1 VRLALLRL
9 AVSELTM
16 FVSPKAHASSC
27 VPRVGQ
33 RGTRAGNRELLAS
46 GTTQRLSMAK
56 PLSIST
62 LSSLAAYGLITLVWY
77 LKPARRQ
84 LVYVAMPS
92 KAQPVQGA
100 AFRDATAGPAEPEG
114 QKDTPVGKGW
124 WALLVRAG
132 SQWVSHKDARLGAA
146 LAYYSVFSLGPL
158 IVIAISVAGLLLGEE
173 AVRGEVAAGLRGLLG
188 DSGAQAVN
196 TMLAAADKPTQGI
209 FATLIGVGALIFAA
223 IGVVIQL
230 KDALNTIW
238 EVKAQPTKGIWGFM
252 RTYVIS
258 FAGVLSLGFL
268 LLVSMLLT
276 TALSA
281 AGKYLGAF
289 LPEAAL
295 QATGLV
301 VSFLVI
307 ALLFAMM
314 FKWLPD
320 AKVAWADVW
329 LGAIVTAAL
338 FELGKFLIALYIGKQ
353 GLESTYG
360 AAASIVIVLVWVYY
374 SAQIVLFGAEFTNA
388 RAKQRSSR

>member
-1 VRLALLRL
+1 
-9 AVSELTM
+9 
-16 FVSPKAHASSC
+16 
-27 VPRVGQ
+27 
-33 RGTRAGNRELLAS
+33 
-46 GTTQRLSMAK
+46 MAK
-56 PLSIST
+56 PVSMFSTISA
-62 LSSLAAYGLITLVWY
+62 LAAYGVITLAWY
-77 LKPARRQ
+77 FKPERRQ

-92 KAQPVQGA
+92 KPQPVQGA
-100 AFRDATAGPAEPEG
+100 AFRESAAAAPQPEA
-114 QKDTPVGKGW
+114 KKETPVGKGW

-132 SQWVSHKDARLGAA
+132 SQWLAHKDARLGAA
-146 LAYYSVFSLGPL
+146 LAYYSIFSMGPL

-188 DSGAQAVN
+188 DSGAEAVN

-209 FATLIGVGALIFAA
+209 IATVIGVGALIFAA
-223 IGVVIQL
+223 IGVVMQL

-238 EVKAQPTKGIWGFM
+238 EVEAKPTKGIWGFL

-281 AGKYLGAF
+281 AGKYLGTF

-295 QATGLV
+295 QATGFV

-320 AKVAWADVW
+320 VKIAWADVW
-329 LGAIVTAAL
+329 LGAILTAAL

-360 AAASIVIVLVWVYY
+360 AAASIVVVLVWVYY

-388 RAKQRSSR
+388 RAKQRSSRQP